1 VVWQGSAGDRR
12 PYADQSGLMLTIQRR
27 ELPRRIVPTMKRIL
41 SEVLRR
47 QDGVERRDGRAG
59 ALRIEFIER
68 SRNQLLGIEWF
79 FAADGAEWST

>member
-1 VVWQGSAGDRR
+1 
-12 PYADQSGLMLTIQRR
+12 
-27 ELPRRIVPTMKRIL
+27 MKRIL

-47 QDGVERRDGRAG
+47 KNGVVGRNGRAG

-68 SRNQLLGIEWF
+68 SRNQSLGIEWF